1 MEAGDDRT
9 RAAVAP
15 DHNQVEAAH
24 ARNRA
29 EFRARNRVE
38 AHARNRMKARARNRM
53 KVRARNE
60 AVASGHVARLRTRS
74 TRVRKPATG
83 LLFEGASLSPQ
94 WATLAGTMGNADG
107 SISGPLSH
115 LDGEISS

>member
-1 MEAGDDRT
+1 MEAGDDRS
-9 RAAVAP
+9 RPAAVAP

-38 AHARNRMKARARNRM
+38 AHARNRM